1 MSLNTH
7 FKNIYCINLDRRL
20 DRWLK
25 FIDECKKYSID
36 NVTRISAV
44 DGEKINNN
52 TNLLNGELGIL
63 LTHYNIIEN
72 AKNKNLDSILIFE
85 DDVIFTDEIK
95 NINNIMSLIP
105 NDWDFIYF
113 GGNHV
118 YGDKPI
124 KINDKI
130 LKLNNTVALHCVAIK
145 NTVFDEILELLPKKE
160 IQVDGY
166 YSRLHKKFNSYGVT
180 PNIAKQ
186 REDFSDIQKRIV
198 NYDSFFN
205 QNY

>member
-1 MSLNTH
+1 MSLNTY

-25 FIDECKKYSID
+25 FIDECKKHSIE
-36 NVTRISAV
+36 NVTRISAI
-44 DGEKINNN
+44 DGDKITNNS
-52 TNLLNGELGIL
+52 NLLNGELGIL
-63 LTHYNIIEN
+63 LTHYNIIKN
-72 AKNKNLDSILIFE
+72 AKNNNLENVLILE
-85 DDVIFTDEIK
+85 DDVVFQDDLKKIDE
-95 NINNIMSLIP
+95 IMSLIP

-113 GGNHV
+113 GGNHT
-118 YGDKPI
+118 YGDIPV

-130 LKLNNTVALHCVAIK
+130 LKLNNTVSLHCVAIN
-145 NTVFDEILELLPKKE
+145 NTVYDSILNLLPKQE

-166 YSRLHKKFNSYGVT
+166 YSKLHKEFNSYGIT

-186 REDFSDIQKRIV
+186 REDFSDIQKRRV

-205 QNY
+205 QQY